1 MIPASRSVSFS
12 WMHKPTAAAATMAAM
27 TALRTYPY
35 PGLGYDHEQKALSI
49 VQQALSID
57 EYVLLRNES
66 AALLRN
72 ESELL
77 TLLDNVGG
85 SIVTDIA
92 AYWIRHRIPDKA
104 RWIPEHIHTL
114 IFVPWRIIDASG
126 IAGGD
131 PHLIPTDVVAA
142 FDAIWMAEE
151 YAAAYAYVASL
162 ITAAG
167 ASSVQRPGTHTQ
179 P

>member
-1 MIPASRSVSFS
+1 
-12 WMHKPTAAAATMAAM
+12 MAAM
-27 TALRTYPY
+27 MALRTQLDAPV
-35 PGLGYDHEQKALSI
+35 YDHEQKALSI
-49 VQQALSID
+49 VQQ
-57 EYVLLRNES
+57 VLLRNEN

-72 ESELL
+72 ESEFL

-104 RWIPEHIHTL
+104 RGIPEHIHTL
-114 IFVPWRIIDASG
+114 VFVPWRIIDAAG
-126 IAGGD
+126 IVGGD
-131 PHLIPTDVVAA
+131 PRLIPADVVAA

-151 YAAAYAYVASL
+151 YAAAYAYVGSL

-167 ASSVQRPGTHTQ
+167 ASSVQRPETHTQ

>member
-12 WMHKPTAAAATMAAM
+12 WVHKPTAAAATMVAM
-27 TALRTYPY
+27 TALRTKLDS
-35 PGLGYDHEQKALSI
+35 PGLYDTEQKALSV
-49 VQQALSID
+49 VQQAVQAGRAWANNT
-57 EYVLLRNES
+57 YTQ
-66 AALLRN
+66 ALLHN
-72 ESELL
+72 ERELL

-104 RWIPEHIHTL
+104 RGIPEHVHTSV
-114 IFVPWRIIDASG
+114 FVPWRIIDA
-126 IAGGD
+126 AGVENGD
-131 PHLIPTDVVAA
+131 PRLIPTDVVAA